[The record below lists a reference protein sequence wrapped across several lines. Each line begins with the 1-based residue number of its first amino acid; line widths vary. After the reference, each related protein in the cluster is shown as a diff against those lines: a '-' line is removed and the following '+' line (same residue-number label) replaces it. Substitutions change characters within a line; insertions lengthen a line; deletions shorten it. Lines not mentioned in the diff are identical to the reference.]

1 LKLNYAKSFAGTI
14 GRLSS
19 KLEAVAVLPKVNL
32 EKGRPL
38 NHIKYAWSL

>member
-19 KLEAVAVLPKVNL
+19 KLAAVAVLQKSTL
-32 EKGRPL
+32 KKEDL
-38 NHIKYAWSL
+38 